1 MSQTVHSPAHPD
13 PERFARLAS
22 ISRRYDAGE
31 LSLEAARAEM
41 KQLAPVRPWEIALLE
56 QQDPAQE
63 GAAEDCRKIPL
74 GEMIAVFAPY
84 LDRSRPTDLAF
95 DHPVAA
101 YYRELDAWKGL
112 IKEIEDLVQYPVIRN
127 QWYALYDR
135 LAELKIHFARKHN
148 QLYAEL
154 ERRGF
159 NRPSTHMWLFDD
171 YIRDEIRDARSLLER
186 ETPET
191 DDAFIAKQ
199 KNIIESS
206 LDLIAKEETVLLPT
220 SLALIPPAAFEHM
233 KLGDAEIGYA
243 WGAGTLP
250 QAEQS
255 PAASTPTAAAAPT
268 GDMAAFAADL
278 AALMQKYGLKAGG
291 AEATPETMLDVK
303 TGRLSLEQVNLI
315 FQHLPID
322 ISFVDEEELVR
333 FYTDTKHRIF
343 PRSRNVIGRKVEN
356 CHPATSVHFVKEIVK
371 KFRSGEEDKVDF
383 WINKPGKFIYILF
396 VAIRDE
402 AGNFRGVMEVMQ
414 DCTRIRSLK
423 DSRTLLT
430 WSEETTEP
438 VYLHGIAEPGEDV
451 PVGKRG
457 GLSRRQENAKQFD
470 APLEASAKESAP
482 AVALPALT
490 AETKLADLIALAPWL
505 RERLGDEVPTFKALR
520 TPLGD
525 VMIPRATLG
534 LMSEHGGIELEALFD
549 VVRRAAAAGPV
560 TE

>member
-1 MSQTVHSPAHPD
+1 MSSAETKLQHPD
-13 PERFARLAS
+13 PERFARLES
-22 ISRRYDAGE
+22 ITLRYDRKE

-41 KQLAPVRPWEIALLE
+41 KALAPVEPWEIAMLE
-56 QQDPAQE
+56 QNDTAHSHSADE
-63 GAAEDCRKIPL
+63 CRRTPI
-74 GEMIAVFAPY
+74 GEMLLVFAPY
-84 LDRSRPTDLAF
+84 LNRERPADLSP

-101 YYRELDAWKGL
+101 YYREIDAWKGL
-112 IKEIEDLVQYPVIRN
+112 VKEIEDLVQYPVIRN

-171 YIRDEIRDARSLLER
+171 YIRDEIRDARALLER
-186 ETPET
+186 ETPQT
-191 DDAFIAKQ
+191 DDEFIAKQ
-199 KNIIESS
+199 KNIIDNC

-243 WGAGTLP
+243 WGCGATASAP
-250 QAEQS
+250 KEEPA
-255 PAASTPTAAAAPT
+255 PAAPAVSP
-268 GDMAAFAADL
+268 DMAAFARDFS
-278 AALMQKYGLKAGG
+278 ALMQKYGLSAGG
-291 AEATPETMLDVK
+291 KTADDGLLEVK
-303 TGRLSLEQVNLI
+303 TGRLSLEQINLI

-322 ISFVDEEELVR
+322 ISFVDEEEIVR

-343 PRSRNVIGRKVEN
+343 PRSRNVIGRKVTN

-371 KFRSGEEDKVDF
+371 KFKSGEENSVDF

-402 AGNFRGVMEVMQ
+402 QGQFRGVMEVMQ
-414 DCTRIRSLK
+414 DCTRIRQLQ

-430 WSEETTEP
+430 WSQETTEP

-457 GLSRRQENAKQFD
+457 GLSRHQ
-470 APLEASAKESAP
+470 ASAAP
-482 AVALPALT
+482 APAAPAGVRLPELNADT
-490 AETKLADLIALAPWL
+490 RLADLIAVAPWL
-505 RERLGDEVPTFKALR
+505 RQRLGDSVAVFKALR

-525 VMIPRATLG
+525 VMIPKATLG
-534 LMSEHGGIELEALFD
+534 LMSEHGGVELEKLIEI
-549 VVRRAAAAGPV
+549 VRKCAAAGPV
-560 TE
+560 ED